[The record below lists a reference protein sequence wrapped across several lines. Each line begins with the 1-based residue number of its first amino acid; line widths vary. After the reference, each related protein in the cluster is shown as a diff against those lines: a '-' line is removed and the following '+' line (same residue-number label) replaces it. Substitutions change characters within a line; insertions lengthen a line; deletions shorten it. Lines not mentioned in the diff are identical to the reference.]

1 MRMVL
6 ARVWGSLNSSLAE
19 IVFGVEDGLISIFG
33 LVIGVSTAGQSS
45 FTVLLAGA
53 TGAIAAAVSMAAG
66 TYLSVASEHD
76 LARKELAHEEEEIRT
91 RPTEEEREV
100 VDFLCARGFT
110 ESEVA
115 AFLRGLRRQPSMM
128 LEFMAAHELRLGRI
142 QQTNAVA
149 RAENVYLLDE
159 AVPPAVAAL
168 GEPLALG
175 HHLAA
180 RACIGPDSL
189 AVVFGPGP
197 IGLVTALGCQEAG
210 ARRVVVAGLPED
222 EARLAIARNWGMETY
237 HATDP
242 AFARAMLAATDGLG
256 PETVFEASGSPAA
269 LKQALQLVAKDGTVY
284 AVGIPSREVP
294 LDIAAQVFAEKR
306 LVGSRGYRPRDWD
319 SAAALISRRWADLQ
333 PLVSDV
339 LPLGDFEAAFAKA
352 FAREGIRIIL
362 DPRR

>member
-1 MRMVL
+1 MRALAMLAPEAGRAAVIEAPQPRAGAGEVVVQVEACGLCGTDMTLYKFPVEL
-6 ARVWGSLNSSLAE
+6 ARQLGIAFP
-19 IVFGVEDGLISIFG
+19 IVFGHEFAGRIAEVGPGVEGLP
-33 LVIGVSTAGQSS
+33 
-45 FTVLLAGA
+45 
-53 TGAIAAAVSMAAG
+53 TGALVTVNPHLYCKECHYCRTDRHEICINRPIVGYNRAGGFAEYVAV
-66 TYLSVASEHD
+66 
-76 LARKELAHEEEEIRT
+76 
-91 RPTEEEREV
+91 
-100 VDFLCARGFT
+100 
-110 ESEVA
+110 
-115 AFLRGLRRQPSMM
+115 
-128 LEFMAAHELRLGRI
+128 
-142 QQTNAVA
+142 
-149 RAENVYLLDE
+149 RAENVYPLDE

-180 RACIGPDSL
+180 RAGIDPDSL
-189 AVVFGPGP
+189 AVIFGPGP
-197 IGLVTALGCQEAG
+197 IGLVTALGCQAAG

-237 HATDP
+237 HAPDP
-242 AFARAMLAATDGLG
+242 AFAKAMLAATDGLG

-294 LDIAAQVFAEKR
+294 LDIAAHVFAEKR

-319 SAAALISRRWADLQ
+319 GATALINRRWADLQ

-352 FAREGIRIIL
+352 FARQGIRIIL
-362 DPRR
+362 DPRQ